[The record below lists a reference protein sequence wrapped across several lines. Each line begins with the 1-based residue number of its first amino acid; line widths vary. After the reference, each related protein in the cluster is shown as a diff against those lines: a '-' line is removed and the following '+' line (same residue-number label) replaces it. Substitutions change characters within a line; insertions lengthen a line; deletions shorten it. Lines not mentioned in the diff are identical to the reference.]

1 MNLIVRRK
9 KTKSHTER
17 ERVRVRVC
25 ISLFLR
31 YENEEFLSIKLEK
44 KCIKKSADARSRFRH
59 QTNPLL
65 LVSFAFSKI
74 LFSESRFYHSRRW
87 VLLLLR
93 VVPLLWKRTTTTVFF
108 FFCFFFAFPNGGR
121 EKEQR
126 GRFGAD
132 DGDVKSSFE
141 SWK

>member
-1 MNLIVRRK
+1 M
-9 KTKSHTER
+9 
-17 ERVRVRVC
+17 RVRVC

-31 YENEEFLSIKLEK
+31 YENEEFSDQEELEIGK

-108 FFCFFFAFPNGGR
+108 FFAFPGGR